1 MKDLK
6 SHSVPPF
13 FFVLIDITLTCSCKV
28 SYSLP
33 GMTELQA
40 AHSFITA
47 MTNIPLCLEKET
59 EKKNVSKK
67 KKQKQNKGEK
77 NWKYWD
83 WFIFKLSFFFSY
95 LSLSW

>member
-59 EKKNVSKK
+59 EKKKC
-67 KKQKQNKGEK
+67 QQEK
-77 NWKYWD
+77 NKNKTKGKK
-83 WFIFKLSFFFSY
+83 IGSTGTG
-95 LSLSW
+95 LSLS

>member
-59 EKKNVSKK
+59 EKKKK
-67 KKQKQNKGEK
+67 SARKKNKNKTKGK
-77 NWKYWD
+77 K
-83 WFIFKLSFFFSY
+83 IGSTGIG
-95 LSLSW
+95 LSLS

>member
-59 EKKNVSKK
+59 EKKKCQQE

-95 LSLSW
+95 LSLS